1 MKTKNIIVLFLL
13 VKLVTVNNLNA
24 QNPVGTYMKI
34 ESSLRTNTIDGEKR
48 MEIDTTLLSLNED
61 FSFSYK
67 WSPQYGP
74 NANEHIVT
82 TGIWKLDR
90 KKVLLTSKYQFN
102 QSRFFES
109 YEPSYGD
116 SLVKIYIQTYDS
128 LIGFIQ
134 FNYVAVVSDS
144 LRKNQLVTK
153 DEKFSSPACSAN
165 FELKKVDKIF
175 FCGDFGQMAAVIP
188 KNQRSNHFVLQY
200 NWSASSDYR
209 YFNNEAFYFDGD
221 EIFTEK
227 KSLRPGGKDEASALK
242 KINNLK

>member
-1 MKTKNIIVLFLL
+1 MNTKNNILFIFFVNFFTLSIIS
-13 VKLVTVNNLNA
+13 A
-24 QNPVGTYMKI
+24 QSPVGTYMKI
-34 ESSLRTNTIDGEKR
+34 DSALRSYSKDAIKK
-48 MEIDTTLLSLNED
+48 MEIDTTLLVLNAD
-61 FSFSYK
+61 YSFSYK

-74 NANEHIVT
+74 YANEHIVT
-82 TGIWKLDR
+82 TGTWKPDR

-102 QSRFFES
+102 ESRFFES

-144 LRKNQLVTK
+144 LRKNQLVVK

-200 NWSASSDYR
+200 NWSSNPDYR
-209 YFNNEAFYFDGD
+209 YFNNDPFYFTND
-221 EIFTEK
+221 EIFTGK
-227 KSLRPGGKDEASALK
+227 KKEAAASLK